1 MHDYAAVCVLGTNN
15 KASILCRITMNM
27 VVTYHVNNAGPALV
41 SCADT
46 PCGHRRIR
54 DALILADDYIG
65 DEWVQFILPG
75 SVDVADTKKSVHRRH
90 RKVLAILPIHT
101 A

>member
-1 MHDYAAVCVLGTNN
+1 MRFELMRVFHTNFRNWHLRPLGHT
-15 KASILCRITMNM
+15 SRSFFLFMRD
-27 VVTYHVNNAGPALV
+27 VV

-46 PCGHRRIR
+46 HCWHRRIR